1 MNIHAKVDSSQAIV
15 GFRFDNLKPQL
26 HSLPKERKTNRFV
39 GTLHSTESQNIIR
52 LYYDVNLIISYN
64 SLEKEGIFIIRNIKE
79 DRLMKKKLG
88 LLLATIMV
96 VNTVSTMAFAWE
108 NPLKKYNLYEDVTGG
123 GNAENERVMDEYNSN
138 SLRPASV
145 PTKSLSTSTP
155 NTDSLSSLSS
165 QTEAEVKGRNET
177 LRESSR
183 NVYGDP
189 ESVPGWEVGPSFYPN
204 PSFESIREKYH
215 RSDFA
220 GCLQECISY
229 VRLHPYDTLGFYYL
243 AMCYSKVS
251 DKDNAVLAYEK
262 VISLNANPMIVKY
275 ATNGRNCVMGNG
287 SEQCYQDVNIPEL
300 KYPYRDMVN
309 NMNLT
314 PVDPQTLV
322 NRNLAKVR
330 AKLSPAEPKVD
341 NNDPNS
347 KDKDKNKIQLPFG
360 QQDESL
366 DKFINSPYGNGLS
379 PELNKEYKQ
388 LQLRKIQET
397 INTGDDTPD
406 KDKNNRQDIKKFDKQ
421 KTDAETI
428 KLAYDAPSDVMT
440 DLSKNPEY
448 IQQKKELEE
457 LNMLLGNEKSSDSS
471 DIMNLL
477 PYMSEQGNKNLSPE
491 VIQAMMMKSMMGG
504 LSL

>member
-1 MNIHAKVDSSQAIV
+1 MK
-15 GFRFDNLKPQL
+15 
-26 HSLPKERKTNRFV
+26 
-39 GTLHSTESQNIIR
+39 NIIR
-52 LYYDVNLIISYN
+52 LYYDVKIIISYN
-64 SLEKEGIFIIRNIKE
+64 NLEKEGIFIIRNIKE
-79 DRLMKKKLG
+79 DRLMKKKLS

-96 VNTVSTMAFAWE
+96 VNAVSTMAFAWE

-123 GNAENERVMDEYNSN
+123 GSGNAEAERAMEEYNSN

-145 PTKSLSTSTP
+145 PSQNLNTSSSSDYDL
-155 NTDSLSSLSS
+155 NSLSS

-275 ATNGRNCVMGNG
+275 ATNGRNCVMGNE

-330 AKLSPAEPKVD
+330 AKLSPAETNVN

-347 KDKDKNKIQLPFG
+347 KDKDKNKNTIQLPFG
-360 QQDESL
+360 QQDEAL
-366 DKFINSPYGNGLS
+366 DRFINAPYGNGLS

-397 INTGDDTPD
+397 INTGEDTPA
-406 KDKNNRQDIKKFDKQ
+406 KDQNNRQDIKKFDKQ
-421 KTDAETI
+421 KSDAGTI
-428 KLAYDAPSDVMT
+428 KLAYDAPSDVMA

-448 IQQKKELEE
+448 IQQKKELDE

-471 DIMNLL
+471 DMMNLL
-477 PYMSEQGNKNLSPE
+477 PYMSERGNKNLSPE